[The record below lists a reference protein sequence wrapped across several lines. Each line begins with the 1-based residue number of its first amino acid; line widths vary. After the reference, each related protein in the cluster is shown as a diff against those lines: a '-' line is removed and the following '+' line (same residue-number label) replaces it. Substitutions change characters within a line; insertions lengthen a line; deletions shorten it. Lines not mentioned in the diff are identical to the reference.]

1 VHQHAAIG
9 ARRPLPPWSGHHRQI
24 LP

>member
-1 VHQHAAIG
+1 VRQHAAIG